1 MLYVSHKKERK
12 RSGELVSIKQLDLLS
27 ALVKSSGRNQNDQER
42 ERGLTGQLF
51 LEKSPTNSSG
61 VYVWVHTSV

>member
-1 MLYVSHKKERK
+1 MLCVSHKKERK

-42 ERGLTGQLF
+42 ERGLTG
-51 LEKSPTNSSG
+51 
-61 VYVWVHTSV
+61 